1 MPPPATGSAPEPV
14 GAGTRARSPGVGVL
28 AVVAAANVLL
38 WVLARPPGQPD
49 DRYLGELVGAEAILL
64 FSCSLV
70 LMTLLRPIERAFGG
84 LDRVALWH
92 RRTAV
97 AGAVLLL
104 PHVALA
110 TSSAIP
116 DLSPVGTGLGD
127 LALLGIG
134 FLVIWALAPGLHAA
148 RWHGLVGRLAR
159 ATYERWLT
167 AHRLTGIFVAAALAH
182 AAVVDPV
189 LDRSTVLRV
198 AFVVTGTAGVCAYLY
213 REFFASRVLGSHT
226 YRVGA
231 VNRAGPTALEVGLDP
246 AGEPIRFTAGQ
257 FVVVSFG
264 GLSSW
269 QRHPFSVSSAPSQPR
284 LELAIRANGDYTK
297 DLYDQLRPG
306 LPAKVVG
313 PFGGFDYRAG
323 GHDQIWIA
331 GGIGITPFAS
341 WIRSI
346 GEDFDRDVDLYYTV
360 HRAQDALYRDELEA
374 VAARCPTLRTHIV
387 STDQHGVLK
396 AFDVLRG
403 AAGRRNPWVYMC
415 GPPAMVK
422 ALDHDLQRAGVP
434 AGQIRWEN
442 FALR

>member
-1 MPPPATGSAPEPV
+1 M
-14 GAGTRARSPGVGVL
+14 
-28 AVVAAANVLL
+28 
-38 WVLARPPGQPD
+38 
-49 DRYLGELVGAEAILL
+49 
-64 FSCSLV
+64 
-70 LMTLLRPIERAFGG
+70 
-84 LDRVALWH
+84 
-92 RRTAV
+92 
-97 AGAVLLL
+97 
-104 PHVALA
+104 
-110 TSSAIP
+110 
-116 DLSPVGTGLGD
+116 
-127 LALLGIG
+127 
-134 FLVIWALAPGLHAA
+134 
-148 RWHGLVGRLAR
+148 
-159 ATYERWLT
+159 
-167 AHRLTGIFVAAALAH
+167 
-182 AAVVDPV
+182 
-189 LDRSTVLRV
+189 
-198 AFVVTGTAGVCAYLY
+198 
-213 REFFASRVLGSHT
+213 
-226 YRVGA
+226 
-231 VNRAGPTALEVGLDP
+231 
-246 AGEPIRFTAGQ
+246 
-257 FVVVSFG
+257 
-264 GLSSW
+264 
-269 QRHPFSVSSAPSQPR
+269 SSAPSQPR